1 VILPGKQVINMH
13 KVSIRLAIATAA
25 VGLLLLFPFDA
36 IPWLSYTFVLTIH
49 VLLGITLAIFLFRL
63 IYTHVP
69 SELYNPFRQGYKKWN
84 GFKLFLY
91 LFLGILSG
99 ITLLF
104 FSKQWIYYFHGFIG
118 LWALLVGWK
127 HTR

>member
-1 VILPGKQVINMH
+1 MIIQKGKVINMQ
-13 KVSIRLAIATAA
+13 KVTIRLAIATAA
-25 VGLLLLFPFDA
+25 VGLLLLFPSNA
-36 IPWLSYTFVLTIH
+36 IPWLSYTFVLSIH
-49 VLLGITLAIFLFRL
+49 VLLGITLAILLFRL

>member
-1 VILPGKQVINMH
+1 MEQVINMH

-25 VGLLLLFPFDA
+25 VGLLLFFPFGT
-36 IPWLSYTFVLTIH
+36 ISWLSYNVVLTIH
-49 VLLGITLAIFLFRL
+49 ILLGITLAIFLFRIL
-63 IYTHVP
+63 YSHVP
-69 SELYNPFRQGYKKWN
+69 SELYNPFRQGFKKWN
-84 GFKLFLY
+84 GIKLFLY